1 MTSSPIAT
9 TSAILGASSAG
20 WSPQRSPRRQMI
32 SSNEAG
38 DQTPSDFESE
48 QGSPSRMRFLPEH
61 RANLGSL
68 RSHGLVSNSIFKS
81 VGGNSSPQSASNHS
95 PNQSPSRYSPNRMS
109 ATSPNNQQRFGVG
122 LGISA
127 NPSKSIISSPSKV
140 NSFVRSSSNS
150 SINSNQ
156 SNSDAENEANIVRHS
171 QNSPRKSTNFKRLE
185 KANYVSNSPFRR
197 NGTFENAQDEP
208 ELPNNAW
215 AKSAALSQSNR
226 SPNRDSYLNKFGT
239 GDQSDSANATIRPQ
253 TPERTPERLATTH
266 GQGEVDLCT
275 PTSNGT
281 PRNNRHSIMNS
292 SNFDSPSSAKG
303 LLVSNRLHGPRVML
317 ETGSTTNSPMESPTK
332 RERRKTVTF
341 DEVLDVQE
349 FDRES
354 SFDRDSMQSASSDSG
369 SLNGV
374 PRHLSFKEGY
384 LQREH
389 SGGSHSSDEDTMWLQ
404 SDRGA
409 QKVVERLMVINASP
423 ESQSSA
429 FSTPDLVEAPPKQ
442 QEKHFLPGH
451 VQVLEGFTDASSNDS
466 RELSSID
473 EPQSPQAD
481 DLSLSRSEDKSY
493 RTAADGTVYHD
504 GPYVE
509 GDSDVSGGNLS
520 AYGALHRVESMVDE
534 LLGDELL
541 DGHAKEQQQQ
551 QQQNFVSHSVM
562 RSSSASPPLEK
573 SEQGSEISSELQPCD
588 SPPRRRRAAG
598 LKLGEEMNAM
608 KILPN
613 PPVRSAPMQPVPL
626 SLPEW
631 SPLMKED
638 NAPSTFAVE
647 KTSGRMISGRAT
659 GSSIPASAASQ
670 NDAVHSPRAIGRPHI
685 SRDAVLQR
693 VAKEK
698 LLQQEQEE
706 KKLDKTTEAGF
717 ESKTKMIDVPNT
729 HSRRSEPER
738 KQLPP
743 MEVAKEESVNIAIP
757 INAQQVGPTKQIA
770 SGEQRSPLERL
781 ATELDAE
788 VAAEEQRIRKEQNA
802 ALNDSTHSSSSSS
815 SSLAVIKRE
824 AESSENF
831 SKKHLL
837 DANMDQDGFES
848 GLKREFS
855 RIYRQG
861 DSKYHVKDRGAFTSI
876 VAPVLGRPAASSS
889 EKQSESNVEQQDSAK
904 ESGKAWRKLRRPSD
918 MNEYAKEMREY
929 RAKENPKKVAGKVFV
944 MVDSFI
950 PSNLPIPTKPT
961 RFYCVLDNGL
971 HVVRTATAGL
981 RSTGPSKVGQEF
993 ELIQHRNLTFSL
1005 TLVIQR
1011 DSHLQEP
1018 SPPPINES
1026 SPSSSVKR
1034 DRMTPSFSRGVGK
1047 LFSSPKKRQA
1057 SSAASVYAASSSSI
1071 VDQGR
1076 HFDPLMAF
1084 MNREGAFGQSEVIF
1098 EQIAQDCLAQ
1108 CHIVEL
1114 PVKAVAEP
1122 HVPAPQ
1128 SVSTDMSNAAS
1139 PRSTSAR
1146 IPALASEFSRNFNK
1160 VRGTLRLKVFYLPP
1174 MPGISKSL
1182 LPESLSEC
1190 IKGMES
1196 ARWHAG
1202 HPWMEGTLTQLGG
1215 DCQSWRR
1222 RPVKA
1227 QGAHLIGFNEITKK
1241 PTVKI
1246 DLSKAISIEENHDPH
1261 KKTGG
1266 KAFNDDEEEF
1276 DETYHVE
1283 RSFRITFK
1291 DGERI
1296 FFFADTDEEM
1306 HRWLNALGKI
1316 VGNAQ
1321 IPKQFAWSQLALD
1334 LQRMRRANANEN
1346 KAIEDLRMPSSTSN
1360 GNSRALKGPNKSY
1373 SQDNVG
1379 KLSPTR
1385 EQDEGRSN

>member
-1 MTSSPIAT
+1 MSSSPIAT

-20 WSPQRSPRRQMI
+20 WSPQRSPRRQMM

-38 DQTPSDFESE
+38 DQTPSDFGSE
-48 QGSPSRMRFLPEH
+48 QGSPSRMRVPEH

-81 VGGNSSPQSASNHS
+81 AGGNPSPQSSSNYS
-95 PNQSPSRYSPNRMS
+95 PVQSPSRQSPNRFS
-109 ATSPNNQQRFGVG
+109 AASPNGQQKFGVG

-127 NPSKSIISSPSKV
+127 TPSKSNTSSPSKN
-140 NSFVRSSSNS
+140 NSFVRSTSNS
-150 SINSNQ
+150 SITSNQ
-156 SNSDAENEANIVRHS
+156 SNSDVENEGNIILHT

-197 NGTFENAQDEP
+197 NGTFENAQDEF

-215 AKSAALSQSNR
+215 ARSAALSHSSR
-226 SPNRDSYLNKFGT
+226 SPNRDQQTSKFSPE
-239 GDQSDSANATIRPQ
+239 DQTDASNATIRPQ
-253 TPERTPERLATTH
+253 TPERTPERLATAH
-266 GQGEVDLCT
+266 AQGEVDLCT

-281 PRNNRHSIMNS
+281 PRNGRRSVMNATAV
-292 SNFDSPSSAKG
+292 DSPSSAKG
-303 LLVSNRLHGPRVML
+303 LLVSNRLHGPRSMM
-317 ETGSTTNSPMESPTK
+317 ENGSGTDSPMESPTK

-374 PRHLSFKEGY
+374 QRHLSFNGDSI
-384 LQREH
+384 QREH
-389 SGGSHSSDEDTMWLQ
+389 SGGSSSDEDAMWLQ
-404 SDRGA
+404 SDLGA

-429 FSTPDLVEAPPKQ
+429 FSTPDLIEVPKDQKMHSNHTYTQ
-442 QEKHFLPGH
+442 QQDILN
-451 VQVLEGFTDASSNDS
+451 DASSNDS

-473 EPQSPQAD
+473 EPQSPQAGD
-481 DLSLSRSEDKSY
+481 MSLSHSEDKSY
-493 RTAADGTVYHD
+493 RTAADRTIYHD
-504 GPYVE
+504 VPYVE

-541 DGHAKEQQQQ
+541 DGHAKEQQLQQ
-551 QQQNFVSHSVM
+551 QQQFVPHPVM
-562 RSSSASPPLEK
+562 QLPKAQ
-573 SEQGSEISSELQPCD
+573 EQEVQDINDNQICD

-598 LKLGEEMNAM
+598 PKLGEEMKAAKTLPQPPM
-608 KILPN
+608 K
-613 PPVRSAPMQPVPL
+613 SAQMQQIPL

-631 SPLMKED
+631 SPLMKEE
-638 NAPSTFAVE
+638 NTAPTFAPE
-647 KTSGRMISGRAT
+647 KPSNKMMTGRAT
-659 GSSIPASAASQ
+659 GSSIPTNAIPAQ
-670 NDAVHSPRAIGRPHI
+670 NIQSPRTNGRPHI

-698 LLQQEQEE
+698 MLQQEQQER
-706 KKLDKTTEAGF
+706 KLDSTTETGTEREA
-717 ESKTKMIDVPNT
+717 KMTEVARSQKPMT
-729 HSRRSEPER
+729 TSSRRSEPER
-738 KQLPP
+738 RQSPQTD
-743 MEVAKEESVNIAIP
+743 MAKKEDVTQAIP
-757 INAQQVGPTKQIA
+757 IAAQQVGPTKQVA

-788 VAAEEQRIRKEQNA
+788 VAAEEQRIRKEQDRSVNE
-802 ALNDSTHSSSSSS
+802 STHSSSSSS
-815 SSLAVIKRE
+815 LPAIEKAS
-824 AESSENF
+824 ESSKDA
-831 SKKHLL
+831 SKNQLL
-837 DANMDQDGFES
+837 DANVDQDGFES
-848 GLKREFS
+848 GLRREFS

-861 DSKYHVKDRGAFTSI
+861 DSKYHVKDRGAFTSL
-876 VAPVLGRPAASSS
+876 VAPELGRPAAVSQ
-889 EKQSESNVEQQDSAK
+889 EKGSESTAEQQGTKK
-904 ESGKAWRKLRRPSD
+904 EASKAWRKLRRPSD

-944 MVDSFI
+944 MVDSFT
-950 PSNLPIPTKPT
+950 PANLPIPSKPT

-981 RSTGPSKVGQEF
+981 RTNGPSKVGQEF
-993 ELIQHRNLTFSL
+993 ELIQHRNLTFNL
-1005 TLVIQR
+1005 TLVAQR

-1018 SPPPINES
+1018 SPLPANES
-1026 SPSSSVKR
+1026 SPSSSMKR

-1057 SSAASVYAASSSSI
+1057 SSAASIYGASSNSI
-1071 VDQGR
+1071 ADQAR
-1076 HFDPLMAF
+1076 SFDPLMTF
-1084 MNREGAFGQSEVIF
+1084 MNREGAFGQSEVVF

-1114 PVKAVAEP
+1114 PVRAVAEP
-1122 HVPAPQ
+1122 PAPAPQ
-1128 SVSTDMSNAAS
+1128 STSTDMFNAAS
-1139 PRSTSAR
+1139 APAR
-1146 IPALASEFSRNFNK
+1146 VPALAAEFSRNFSK
-1160 VRGTLRLKVFYLPP
+1160 IRGTLRLKVFYLPP

-1202 HPWMEGTLTQLGG
+1202 QPWMEGTLTQLGG

-1246 DLSKAISIEENHDPH
+1246 DLSKAVSIEENHDPH

-1266 KAFNDDEEEF
+1266 KAYNDDEEEF

-1306 HRWLNALGKI
+1306 HRWLDALSRI
-1316 VGNAQ
+1316 VGDSQ
-1321 IPKQFAWSQLALD
+1321 IPPQCAWSQLALD
-1334 LQRMRRANANEN
+1334 MLRSKRTTLNEN
-1346 KAIEDLRMPSSTSN
+1346 KSRESSDRPIHSSNSNATHKASLGPS
-1360 GNSRALKGPNKSY
+1360 KSY
-1373 SQDNVG
+1373 SQDRQH

-1385 EQDEGRSN
+1385 EQDE

>member
-1 MTSSPIAT
+1 MSSSPIAT

-20 WSPQRSPRRQMI
+20 WSPQRSPRRQMM
-32 SSNEAG
+32 SSSDTG
-38 DQTPSDFESE
+38 DQTPSDFGSE
-48 QGSPSRMRFLPEH
+48 QGSPSRMRVPEH

-81 VGGNSSPQSASNHS
+81 AGGNSSPQSASNYS
-95 PNQSPSRYSPNRMS
+95 PSQSPSRQSPNRMS
-109 ATSPNNQQRFGVG
+109 AASPNSQQRFGVG

-127 NPSKSIISSPSKV
+127 TPSKSSTSSPSKTI
-140 NSFVRSSSNS
+140 SFIRSTSNS

-156 SNSDAENEANIVRHS
+156 SNSDAENEGNVVRYT

-197 NGTFENAQDEP
+197 NGTFENAQADF
-208 ELPNNAW
+208 ELPDNAW
-215 AKSAALSQSNR
+215 ARSAALSHANR
-226 SPNRDSYLNKFGT
+226 SPNRELQPSRFGT
-239 GDQSDSANATIRPQ
+239 EDQTDASNATIRPQ
-253 TPERTPERLATTH
+253 TPERTPERLATAH

-281 PRNNRHSIMNS
+281 PRNGRRSIMNAS
-292 SNFDSPSSAKG
+292 AVDSPSSAKG
-303 LLVSNRLHGPRVML
+303 LLTSNRLHGPRSML
-317 ETGSTTNSPMESPTK
+317 ESGSGTDSPMESPTK

-354 SFDRDSMQSASSDSG
+354 SFDRESMQSASSDSG
-369 SLNGV
+369 SLNGAQ
-374 PRHLSFKEGY
+374 RHLSFDSDGI
-384 LQREH
+384 QREH
-389 SGGSHSSDEDTMWLQ
+389 SGGSSSDDDAMWLQ
-404 SDRGA
+404 SDLGA
-409 QKVVERLMVINASP
+409 QKVVERLMVVNASP

-429 FSTPDLVEAPPKQ
+429 FSTPDLMDAPRHQEMQSRAQ
-442 QEKHFLPGH
+442 QQQQQQDALN
-451 VQVLEGFTDASSNDS
+451 DASSNDS

-473 EPQSPQAD
+473 EPQSPQAGD
-481 DLSLSRSEDKSY
+481 MSLSHSEDKSY
-493 RTAADGTVYHD
+493 RTAADGTIYHD

-551 QQQNFVSHSVM
+551 QEQFVPHPAMRLQETQQ
-562 RSSSASPPLEK
+562 E
-573 SEQGSEISSELQPCD
+573 EDQDGSDNQICD

-598 LKLGEEMNAM
+598 PKLGEEMKAA
-608 KILPN
+608 KALPH
-613 PPVRSAPMQPVPL
+613 PPAKPTQMQPVPL

-638 NAPSTFAVE
+638 NTTSTFAPE
-647 KTSGRMISGRAT
+647 KPSNRMMAGRAT
-659 GSSIPASAASQ
+659 GPSVPTNVAPAQAIQ
-670 NDAVHSPRAIGRPHI
+670 SPRTNGRPHI

-698 LLQQEQEE
+698 MLQQEQQER
-706 KKLDKTTEAGF
+706 KLDRTPEVGTEKDA
-717 ESKTKMIDVPNT
+717 EVAKPQKPLTSS
-729 HSRRSEPER
+729 SRRSEPER
-738 KQLPP
+738 RQSPQMDMTRKEDATQAIQ
-743 MEVAKEESVNIAIP
+743 VA
-757 INAQQVGPTKQIA
+757 AQQVGPTRQVA

-788 VAAEEQRIRKEQNA
+788 VAAEEQRMRKEQDQSVNE
-802 ALNDSTHSSSSSS
+802 STRSSSS
-815 SSLAVIKRE
+815 SSLPPIEKAS
-824 AESSENF
+824 ESSAGTS
-831 SKKHLL
+831 SKQLL
-837 DANMDQDGFES
+837 DAKVDQDGFES
-848 GLKREFS
+848 GLRREFS

-861 DSKYHVKDRGAFTSI
+861 DSKYHVKDRGAFTSL
-876 VAPVLGRPAASSS
+876 VAPELGRPAAAGQ
-889 EKQSESNVEQQDSAK
+889 EKRSESNAEQEGAKK

-944 MVDSFI
+944 MVDSFT
-950 PSNLPIPTKPT
+950 PANLPIPSKPT

-981 RSTGPSKVGQEF
+981 RTNGPSKVGQEF
-993 ELIQHRNLTFSL
+993 ELIQHRNLTFNL
-1005 TLVIQR
+1005 TLVAQR

-1018 SPPPINES
+1018 SPLPANES
-1026 SPSSSVKR
+1026 SPSSSMKR

-1057 SSAASVYAASSSSI
+1057 SSAASIYATSSNSI
-1071 VDQGR
+1071 ADQAR
-1076 HFDPLMAF
+1076 SFDPLMTF
-1084 MNREGAFGQSEVIF
+1084 MNREGAFGQSEVVF

-1114 PVKAVAEP
+1114 PVRAVAEP
-1122 HVPAPQ
+1122 PAPAPQ
-1128 SVSTDMSNAAS
+1128 STATDMYNAAS
-1139 PRSTSAR
+1139 TPAR
-1146 IPALASEFSRNFNK
+1146 VPALAAEFSRNFNK
-1160 VRGTLRLKVFYLPP
+1160 IRGTLRLKVFYLPP

-1202 HPWMEGTLTQLGG
+1202 QPWMEGTLTQLGG

-1266 KAFNDDEEEF
+1266 KAYNDDDEEF

-1306 HRWLNALGKI
+1306 HRWLNALSKI
-1316 VGNAQ
+1316 VGNSQ
-1321 IPKQFAWSQLALD
+1321 IPPQCAWSQLALD
-1334 LQRMRRANANEN
+1334 MLRAKRTNSNEIR
-1346 KAIEDLRMPSSTSN
+1346 ASDRPIHSSTSN
-1360 GNSRALKGPNKSY
+1360 AMSKTSLGPSKSHLP
-1373 SQDNVG
+1373 QERQT

-1385 EQDEGRSN
+1385 EQDE